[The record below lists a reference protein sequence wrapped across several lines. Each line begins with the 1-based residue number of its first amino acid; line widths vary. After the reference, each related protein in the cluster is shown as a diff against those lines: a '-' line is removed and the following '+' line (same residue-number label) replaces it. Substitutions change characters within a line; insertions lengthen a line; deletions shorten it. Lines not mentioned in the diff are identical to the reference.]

1 MSLGWSTN
9 SVIHTGL
16 STETL
21 NQIKKRGETLKKVSG
36 RTTNDLIYLNSKT
49 SWVKVS
55 SAVDVDPDGGNKF
68 SSETAKSNVLAG
80 GVLNSKQ
87 KMRAGI
93 FNNTDDAY
101 ILDSV
106 GSGYRPI
113 PGLTGFQSEI
123 LGTYGTYQRV
133 AIDFQCN
140 SIDQLSVMEQL
151 YCRPG
156 MNLLVEWGHTIY
168 KKNNGEVV
176 TTIQTISN

>member
-68 SSETAKSNVLAG
+68 
-80 GVLNSKQ
+80 
-87 KMRAGI
+87 
-93 FNNTDDAY
+93 
-101 ILDSV
+101 
-106 GSGYRPI
+106 
-113 PGLTGFQSEI
+113 
-123 LGTYGTYQRV
+123 
-133 AIDFQCN
+133 
-140 SIDQLSVMEQL
+140 
-151 YCRPG
+151 
-156 MNLLVEWGHTIY
+156 
-168 KKNNGEVV
+168 
-176 TTIQTISN
+176 